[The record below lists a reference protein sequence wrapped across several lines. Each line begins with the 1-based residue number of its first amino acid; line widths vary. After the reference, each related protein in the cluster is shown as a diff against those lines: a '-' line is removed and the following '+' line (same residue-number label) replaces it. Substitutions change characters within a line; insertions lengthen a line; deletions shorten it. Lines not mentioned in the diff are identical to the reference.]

1 MLRSRKPA
9 HPKLTDGTEFANP
22 TLSGWV
28 CLQRPTRAAI
38 IRAGPKRNSDQ
49 WNTTPIN
56 IGQRLKELDQQIHTC
71 LRDVRRNLAELEKVS
86 DKESEISNGK
96 SGGQFADMLK
106 SSISRRQTPPQS
118 S

>member
-1 MLRSRKPA
+1 M
-9 HPKLTDGTEFANP
+9 D
-22 TLSGWV
+22 
-28 CLQRPTRAAI
+28 
-38 IRAGPKRNSDQ
+38 
-49 WNTTPIN
+49 TTPIN

-86 DKESEISNGK
+86 DKESEIGACQ
-96 SGGQFADMLK
+96 SGGQSSGQFADMLK

>member
-1 MLRSRKPA
+1 MVRNLRPDLVGMGLPA
-9 HPKLTDGTEFANP
+9 ATDESGHHPRRTETNFG
-22 TLSGWV
+22 SM
-28 CLQRPTRAAI
+28 
-38 IRAGPKRNSDQ
+38 D
-49 WNTTPIN
+49 TTPIN